1 MLKEIMIDGHFV
13 HYRNKQPLDRTSI
26 TKIKR
31 QILEKIFAANL
42 RAYVVL
48 IIINML
54 AYTY

>member
-1 MLKEIMIDGHFV
+1 MIDGHFV